1 MLAAH
6 SDLWNWCLTA
16 HVPLQMPATPRPG
29 TRVDPPSLEAQAAV
43 APRHTRSGGAVAAS
57 QLTGTIGSTMAK
69 LSLDDDFVRARER
82 AREGRPKHMVDGL
95 LQVR

>member
-1 MLAAH
+1 M
-6 SDLWNWCLTA
+6 
-16 HVPLQMPATPRPG
+16 G
-29 TRVDPPSLEAQAAV
+29 SLSL
-43 APRHTRSGGAVAAS
+43 TRSVLAGGAVAAS